1 MITPASLAVH
11 GCTHTD
17 DTLEVVFNILKGWI

>member
-1 MITPASLAVH
+1 MIAPAWLAVH

-17 DTLEVVFNILKGWI
+17 DTPEGIFHILKGWI